1 MAASSRRIAQKEALQ
16 KSECLVLLTR
26 PLLTA
31 SAAQLRAG
39 LATLSG
45 LVSLFARDHAAPP
58 MGCCRI
64 SAELPYRAS
73 TSAVID

>member
-58 MGCCRI
+58 MGCRV
-64 SAELPYRAS
+64 SAELTYLAS
-73 TSAVID
+73 MSAVID